1 MENAD
6 GDAGGGDRM
15 EKRKKIWL
23 LDSTLRDGAQGED
36 ISFSVQDKLNIVQI
50 LDRLGID
57 YIEAGN
63 PGSNPKDLEFFERV
77 QALRLH
83 HAKLVA
89 FGSTR
94 RKNES
99 VQEDR
104 NLLSLLDA
112 QTSVVSIFGKSWD
125 FHVTE
130 IIHTTLEENLRM
142 IEETVA
148 FLKENGREVIYDAE
162 HFFDGY
168 RHNPDYAV
176 QTVLAAQRGGAD
188 SICLCETN
196 GGAFPDEVFRI
207 VGEVGKRLSVP
218 IGIHTHD
225 DSGMAVANSIMAVQ
239 AGAVCVQGTLIGI
252 GERCGNANLSTVLS
266 NLQLKCNCECIPPE
280 NLHKLMQSCHM
291 ISEVSNVQL
300 NKNMPYIG
308 KSAFAHKGGMH
319 IDGVNKAPSSFEHI
333 NPESV
338 GNSRRFLMSEVAG
351 RSTLIEKIQRVDAK
365 ICREDPVTAQIIGRI
380 KEMEHQGYQ
389 FEGADATL
397 EMLIRKQLGNYHP
410 FFKVEKFKTMGEQ
423 QNGEENPSATAMVKV
438 VVNGQSEMTAAEGNG
453 PVNALDSA
461 LRKALERFYPVLQS
475 VHLTDY
481 KVRVLDSRDR
491 TASKVRV
498 LIESTDGR
506 EFWTTVGVSVDIIEA
521 SLDALVASIEYKL
534 IHSSPFQ
541 MDSYRMQQ
549 YREQRR

>member
-1 MENAD
+1 
-6 GDAGGGDRM
+6 M

-77 QALRLH
+77 QALHLN

-94 RKNES
+94 RKNEA
-99 VQEDR
+99 VEDDR
-104 NLLSLLDA
+104 NLRSLLDA
-112 QTSVVSIFGKSWD
+112 QTPAVSIFGKSWD

-148 FLKENGREVIYDAE
+148 FLKRNGREVIFDAE

-168 RHNPDYAV
+168 KHHPEYAM
-176 QTVLAAQRGGAD
+176 QTLFAAERGGAD

-196 GGAFPDEVFRI
+196 GGAFPDEVYRI
-207 VGEVGKRLSVP
+207 VSEVVKQVSVP

-225 DSGMAVANSIMAVQ
+225 DGGMAVASSVMAVE
-239 AGAVCVQGTLIGI
+239 AGAVFVQGTLIGF

-266 NLQLKCNCECIPPE
+266 NLQLKRSYECIPPE

-291 ISEVSNVQL
+291 ISEVSNVQM
-300 NKNMPYIG
+300 NKNMPYVG

-338 GNSRRFLMSEVAG
+338 GNTRRFLMSEVAG

-365 ICREDPVTAQIIGRI
+365 ICREDPVTAQIIGQI

-423 QNGEENPSATAMVKV
+423 QNGEENPSASAMVKV

-461 LRKALERFYPVLQS
+461 LRKALERFYPILQT

-498 LIESTDGR
+498 LIESTDGK

-534 IHSSPFQ
+534 IHSNYYNA
-541 MDSYRMQQ
+541 DSYRMQQ
-549 YREQRR
+549 KYRGDAGRYC

>member
-1 MENAD
+1 
-6 GDAGGGDRM
+6 M

-77 QALRLH
+77 QALHLN

-94 RKNES
+94 RKNEA
-99 VQEDR
+99 VEDDR
-104 NLLSLLDA
+104 NLRSLLDA
-112 QTSVVSIFGKSWD
+112 QTPAVSIFGKSWD

-148 FLKENGREVIYDAE
+148 FLKRNGREVIFDAE

-168 RHNPDYAV
+168 KHHPEYAM
-176 QTVLAAQRGGAD
+176 QTLFAAERGGAD

-196 GGAFPDEVFRI
+196 GGAFPDEVYRI
-207 VGEVGKRLSVP
+207 VSEVVKQVSVP

-225 DSGMAVANSIMAVQ
+225 DGGMAVASSIMAVE
-239 AGAVCVQGTLIGI
+239 AGAVFVQGTLIGF

-266 NLQLKCNCECIPPE
+266 NLQLKRNYECIPPE

-291 ISEVSNVQL
+291 ISEVSNVQM
-300 NKNMPYIG
+300 NKNMPYVG

-338 GNSRRFLMSEVAG
+338 GNTRRFLMSEVAG

-365 ICREDPVTAQIIGRI
+365 ICREDPVTAQIIGQI

-423 QNGEENPSATAMVKV
+423 QNGEENPSASAMVKV

-461 LRKALERFYPVLQS
+461 LRKALERFYPILQT

-498 LIESTDGR
+498 LIESTDGK

-534 IHSSPFQ
+534 IHSNYYNA
-541 MDSYRMQQ
+541 DSYRMQQ
-549 YREQRR
+549 KYRGDAGRYC